1 MNQYFVI
8 AMLPALCLLL
18 VFGFP
23 VAFTLAGVALIFAA
37 LGYVTGIFDPI
48 FLASLP
54 NRMYGIMGNQLLVA
68 VPLFIF
74 MGVVLERSR
83 IAEELLE
90 TMGALFRTLRG
101 GLAISVTVVG
111 TLLAA
116 STGIVGATVVAM
128 GLLSLPTMLK
138 HGYSPR
144 LACGSIC
151 AAGTLGQIIP
161 PSIVL
166 ILLADQ
172 VSSAYRTGQMS
183 IGNMMPDPVSVLDLF
198 AAALIPGFVLVAAY
212 VLFQL
217 AAGFLFP
224 RMAPP
229 VLLDQEPGDARMLRR
244 VALSLLP
251 PLVLIVAVLGSILG
265 GIATPTEAASIGALG
280 AMLLAAGRRQLTLEN
295 MRSVVRST
303 TELSAMIFSILIGA
317 ALFALV
323 FRGFGGDTMVHEF
336 LSGFPGGATG
346 ALILL
351 MVTVFVLGFFLD
363 FIEIVFIVIP
373 IAGPPLFALGVDP
386 VWFAILMAINLQTSF
401 LTPPFGFALFY
412 LQGVTPPGV
421 GMGDIYKGIVPFIAI
436 QLVVLGVVA
445 MVPETATWLPSLLG
459 D

>member
-1 MNQYFVI
+1 MSQYFVI
-8 AMLPALCLLL
+8 AMLPALCILL
-18 VFGFP
+18 VLGFP
-23 VAFTLAGVALIFAA
+23 VAFTLAGVALIFAT
-37 LGYVTGIFDPI
+37 LGYLMGIFDPI
-48 FLASLP
+48 FLGSLP
-54 NRMYGIMGNQLLVA
+54 NRIFGIMGNELLIA

-74 MGVVLERSR
+74 MGLVLERSR

-111 TLLAA
+111 ALLAA

-138 HGYSPR
+138 YGYSPR

-183 IGNMMPDPVSVLDLF
+183 VGNMMPDPVSVLDLF
-198 AAALIPGFVLVAAY
+198 AGALIPGLILVGAY
-212 VLFQL
+212 VLLQL

-229 VLLDQEPGDARMLRR
+229 VLLDRESGDPRMLRR
-244 VALSLLP
+244 VVFSLLP
-251 PLVLIVAVLGSILG
+251 PLALMVAVLGSIVG
-265 GIATPTEAASIGALG
+265 GIATPTEAGSIGALG
-280 AMLLAAGRRQLTLEN
+280 AMLLAAGRRQLTLAN

-323 FRGFGGDTMVHEF
+323 FRGFDGDTMVHEF

-351 MVTVFVLGFFLD
+351 MVTVFLLGFFLD
-363 FIEIVFIVIP
+363 FIEIVLIVIP
-373 IAGPPLFALGVDP
+373 IAGPPLFALGVEP

-412 LQGVTPPGV
+412 LQGVTPPEV
-421 GMGDIYKGIVPFIAI
+421 GMGDIYRGIVPFIAI
-436 QLVVLGVVA
+436 QLLVLGVVA
-445 MVPETATWLPSLLG
+445 LVPETATWLPELLS